1 MGVDVVQQLVVEGD
15 SELGVVGGDGD
26 PLALGAA
33 DGTGSG
39 TGGLDG
45 GSLQVRLH
53 ALVEH
58 LLGQVG
64 KLLDQQPEGRLS
76 QPVGACWGSQGFK
89 FEYLRHHIC

>member
-33 DGTGSG
+33 AADGAGSG
-39 TGGLDG
+39 TGSLDG

-64 KLLDQQPEGRLS
+64 ELLDQQPEGRLP
-76 QPVGACWGSQGFK
+76 QLVGACRGSQGVQV
-89 FEYLRHHIC
+89 